1 MRDETLRRL
10 LALADAPRT
19 RLALAIT
26 LGALTVL
33 FGVGLM
39 ASSGYLISRAAEQ
52 PPVLSLF
59 TIIVFVRF
67 FGIARPI
74 ARYLERLTSHD
85 VAFRTLGT
93 LRARVFTRIEPLA
106 PAGLQTFRR
115 GDLLSRM
122 VADVDTLQDL
132 YLRGLLPPFVAI
144 VAGTVSVIAVAFVLP
159 VAAVILAA
167 GLLLQGVAVPLLAGR
182 LNRAVGRRQ
191 AAARA
196 ALSAELVETL
206 RAAPE
211 LVVFGAADEREAH
224 IAAADRELDH
234 VARRD
239 AWVAGLADALG
250 VLCSGLTVVAV
261 AAVAIAAHDAETL
274 DRLLIAT
281 LALLAMASF
290 EGTQPLAEAAR
301 RLSGVIAAGRRI
313 LDLTDREPAVRDP
326 EDPLPAPPRDAELVL
341 SDVRAR
347 YAPDEPVAL
356 DGLDLRLAPG
366 RRVALRGP
374 SGSGKTTTV
383 NLLLRF
389 MDPERGRI
397 TLAGADLRDFA
408 QADVRRHIAV
418 CGQDAHLFTSSIREN
433 VRLARPSA
441 TEDEIAGALH
451 RAGLGDWI
459 ATLPD
464 GADTMVGEEGT
475 QLSGGQRQRV
485 ALARALLADAPVL
498 VLDEPTAHLDE
509 ETAALVIDDALDAAE
524 ADGRAV
530 LLITHRGEGLTRCDE
545 VVQLG

>member
-10 LALADAPRT
+10 LALADAPRA
-19 RLALAIT
+19 RLALAVLLGT
-26 LGALTVL
+26 LAVT
-33 FGVGLM
+33 FGVGLL

-59 TIIVFVRF
+59 TVIVFVRF

-122 VADVDTLQDL
+122 VADVDALQDL

-144 VAGTVSVIAVAFVLP
+144 AAAVVSVIAVAFVLP
-159 VAAVILAA
+159 AAAVILAG

-182 LNRAVGRRQ
+182 LNRAAGRRQ

-196 ALSAELVETL
+196 ALSADLVEAL

-211 LVVFGAADEREAH
+211 LVVFGAAGEREAR
-224 IAAADRELDH
+224 IDAADRELDR

-250 VLCSGLTVVAV
+250 VLCAGLTVAAVTAVAV
-261 AAVAIAAHDAETL
+261 AAHDAETL

-281 LALLAMASF
+281 IALLAMASF

-301 RLSGVIAAGRRI
+301 RLSGVAAAGRRI

-341 SDVRAR
+341 CGVRAR

-356 DGLDLRLAPG
+356 DGLDLHLAPG

-374 SGSGKTTTV
+374 SGSGKTTAV

-389 MDPERGRI
+389 LDPERGRI

-433 VRLARPSA
+433 VRLARPDA
-441 TEDEIAGALH
+441 TEDEITDALA
-451 RAGLGDWI
+451 RAGLAGWL

-464 GADTMVGEEGT
+464 GVDTMVGEEGA

-498 VLDEPTAHLDE
+498 VLDEPAAHLDE
-509 ETAALVIDDALDAAE
+509 ETAARVIDDALDAAE
-524 ADGRAV
+524 ADDRAV
-530 LLITHRGEGLTRCDE
+530 LLITHRGEGLARCDE
-545 VVQLG
+545 IVQLA

>member
-1 MRDETLRRL
+1 MRNDTLSRL
-10 LALADAPRT
+10 LALAEAPRA
-19 RLALAIT
+19 RLALAVA
-26 LGALTVL
+26 LGALAVL

-39 ASSGYLISRAAEQ
+39 TSSGYLISRAAEQ

-59 TIIVFVRF
+59 TVIVFVRF
-67 FGIARPI
+67 FGVARPI

-85 VAFRTLGT
+85 MAFRTLGT
-93 LRARVFTRIEPLA
+93 LRSKLYARIEPLA
-106 PAGLQTFRR
+106 PAGLETFRR

-132 YLRGLLPPFVAI
+132 YLRGLLPPLVAI
-144 VAGTVSVIAVAFVLP
+144 AAGIVAVIATAIVLP
-159 VAAVILAA
+159 LAAVILAV
-167 GLLLQGVAVPLLAGR
+167 GLLLQGLVVPVIAGR
-182 LNRAVGRRQ
+182 LTRSAGRRQ

-211 LVVFGAADEREAH
+211 LVVFGAAAEREER
-224 IAAADRELDH
+224 IAAADRELDR

-239 AWVAGLADALG
+239 AWVAGLGDALG
-250 VLCSGLTVVAV
+250 VLCSGLTLAAV
-261 AAVAIAAHDAETL
+261 TAVAIAAHDAETL
-274 DRLLIAT
+274 DRLLIAA
-281 LALLAMASF
+281 LALLALASF

-301 RLSGVIAAGRRI
+301 RLSGVLAAGRRI
-313 LDLTDREPAVRDP
+313 LELTDREPVVRDP

-341 SDVRAR
+341 ADVRAR
-347 YAPDEPVAL
+347 YAPDEPAAL

-374 SGSGKTTTV
+374 SGSGKTTAV

-418 CGQDAHLFTSSIREN
+418 CGQDAHLFTSSILEN
-433 VRLARPSA
+433 VRLARPAA
-441 TEDEIAGALH
+441 TDDEIAGALA
-451 RAGLGDWI
+451 RAGLADWI
-459 ATLPD
+459 ATLPE
-464 GADTMVGEEGT
+464 GVDTMVGEEGT
-475 QLSGGQRQRV
+475 QLSGGQRQRI

-498 VLDEPTAHLDE
+498 VLDEPTAHLDD
-509 ETAALVIDDALDAAE
+509 ETAERVIADAFDAAE
-524 ADGRAV
+524 AEDRAV
-530 LLITHRGEGLTRCDE
+530 LLITHRGEGLARCDE
-545 VVQLG
+545 VVQLA